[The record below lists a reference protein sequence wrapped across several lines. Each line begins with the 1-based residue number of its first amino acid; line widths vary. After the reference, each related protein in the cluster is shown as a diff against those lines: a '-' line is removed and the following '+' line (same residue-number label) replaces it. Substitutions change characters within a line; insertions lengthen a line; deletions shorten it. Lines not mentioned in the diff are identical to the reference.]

1 MSIRAEKCQIH
12 LKQKQFSNERFLKQ
26 TLLRPSTGLSGKLKT
41 SSKRHLESLH
51 MQRNAQP
58 EKSIVNYQPARK
70 LDMMRRTQ
78 VT

>member
-41 SSKRHLESLH
+41 SSNRHLESLPD
-51 MQRNAQP
+51 AT
-58 EKSIVNYQPARK
+58 KCTARK
-70 LDMMRRTQ
+70 ADHE
-78 VT
+78 